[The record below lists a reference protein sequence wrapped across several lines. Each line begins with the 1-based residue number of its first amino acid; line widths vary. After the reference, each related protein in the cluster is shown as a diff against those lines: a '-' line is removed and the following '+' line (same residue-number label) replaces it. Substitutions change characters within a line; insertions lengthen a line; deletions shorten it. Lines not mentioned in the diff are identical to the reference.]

1 MRILRFVIVSSAG
14 RVYPRPCGG
23 RTQPTRRLPQKPV
36 RWCRLSLEAGADNAG
51 SAAAAESIGYTGAPM
66 RNHAATMPGRSE
78 PRFRPRF
85 AARPVERL
93 AAALLALLAAF
104 AAAAQRPAERI
115 EESEPIR
122 VDSPRRELLNSERI
136 ERRFGSYGIDVLE
149 SGGRYR
155 VSNLYSV
162 HDGAKVGRTYAVV
175 AYPAR
180 IDPSIRA
187 EHEEILAGGS
197 IGAVFA
203 RNGWTVEKTHLY
215 FGELPATTKV
225 AALMRADEGA
235 PLAVHV

>member
-1 MRILRFVIVSSAG
+1 
-14 RVYPRPCGG
+14 
-23 RTQPTRRLPQKPV
+23 
-36 RWCRLSLEAGADNAG
+36 
-51 SAAAAESIGYTGAPM
+51 
-66 RNHAATMPGRSE
+66 MPGRGE
-78 PRFRPRF
+78 LRFRPRS

-235 PLAVHV
+235 PLAVHVYVLTVVRDGMSFDYATIAEVHHPDYLTRDDLPRIYGAPAASDAADPSVRAILDETEARMR